1 MKHLNLLLH
10 LVFLS
15 VIAVLAGFIIQKK
28 TGDFDPWLPGTAAS
42 TFTTSTAEV
51 QKTNRILLRIVEE
64 NTAEDPNESNLGY
77 LKHAQKFRAMA
88 DSLRQLV
95 DSLDNHY
102 DATFMVQTRKKIV
115 DFRDSVFSFF
125 VEKKWPL
132 DSLVAFDQM
141 DASFAESMRA
151 THDFPPA
158 YQALLLAQMKAEI
171 AYHERNVLMLCLFRT
186 ATAGWGYFR
195 FRKFIFSC
203 NQLTPKVGDSI
214 QADVFMGQS
223 LPRQSVYLKYFLNGK
238 PLALSAEGKP
248 IVEQVF
254 DTPGTYPLTFTI
266 QTTDPETDTIQ
277 RYDRTYFLHVDGER

>member
-1 MKHLNLLLH
+1 MKYLNLLLH
-10 LVFLS
+10 LAFLS
-15 VIAVLAGFIIQKK
+15 VIAVLAGFIMQNK

-42 TFTTSTAEV
+42 TFETSTAEV
-51 QKTNRILLRIVEE
+51 QKTNRIIMRIVEE
-64 NTAEDPNESNLGY
+64 NTAEDPYESNLID

-88 DSLRQLV
+88 DSLRQMV
-95 DSLDNHY
+95 DSLSNHY
-102 DATFMVQTRKKIV
+102 DATFMAQTKESIQRL
-115 DFRDSVFSFF
+115 RESAFSLLG
-125 VEKKWPL
+125 ENKSTL

-141 DASFAESMRA
+141 DAPFAESMRT

-158 YQALLLAQMKAEI
+158 YQSLLLAQMKAEI
-171 AYHERNVLMLCLFRT
+171 AYHERNVLMRCLIRT
-186 ATAGWGYFR
+186 ATDGWGYFR

-203 NQLTPKVGDSI
+203 NQLTPKVGDSL

-238 PLALSAEGKP
+238 ALALSADGKP

-254 DTPGTYPLTFTI
+254 DAPGTYPLTFTI

-277 RYDRTYFLHVDGER
+277 RYERRYFLHVSR